1 MTLEIVILAAGQGSR
16 MKSDLPKVLHT
27 LAGKSLLA
35 HVLHAADELKPSR
48 IHIVI
53 GHQAER
59 VRASIDTRQT
69 KAEITWVLQHQ
80 QLGTGH
86 AVAQALPGVDAS
98 SNVLILAG
106 DVPLIQSAMLKPLCE
121 PGSGINLLTVIL
133 PDASGFG
140 RILRDSV
147 TGAVTAIV
155 EHKDADQQQR
165 SIREINTGVMAASA
179 THLEGW
185 LSQVKRDNAQNE
197 YYLPDIIALAVQAS
211 KPVNAFAANDVLQVS
226 GINSRSELATLER
239 HYQRQLAENQMT
251 NGVSLADPG
260 RIDIR
265 GDLTAGR
272 DCFIDINAIF
282 EGEVTLGNR
291 VRIGPN
297 VLIRNSH
304 IADDCLIEANSIV
317 DSAHIGTQC
326 QVGPFARIRPD
337 THLHAGS
344 KIGNF
349 VEIKKSE
356 IGQAS
361 KVNHLAYVGDSKL
374 GRNVNIGAG
383 VITCNYDGTN
393 KHRTIIGDDAF
404 VGSDCQLVAPVKIGA
419 GATIGAGS
427 TITRDAPAGK
437 LSLSRSRQIELDD
450 WQRPVKGKAK

>member
-16 MKSDLPKVLHT
+16 MKSDLPKVLHA
-27 LAGKSLLA
+27 LAGKSLLE

-48 IHIVI
+48 VHIVV

-59 VRASIDTRQT
+59 VRTSIDSRQT
-69 KAEITWVLQHQ
+69 KAEIRWVLQRQ
-80 QLGTGH
+80 QQGTGH
-86 AVAQALPGVDAS
+86 AVAQALPGIDAS

-106 DVPLIQSAMLKPLCE
+106 DVPLIQPATLSPLCE
-121 PGSGINLLTVIL
+121 PGLGINLLTAVL

-140 RILRDSV
+140 RILRDSA
-147 TGAVTAIV
+147 TGTVTAIV
-155 EHKDADQQQR
+155 EQKDADEQQR
-165 SIREINTGVMAASA
+165 SIREINTGVMAANA
-179 THLEGW
+179 ACLESW
-185 LSQVKRDNAQNE
+185 LSQVKNNNEQSE
-197 YYLPDIIALAVQAS
+197 YYLPDIIALAVQDG
-211 KPVNAFAANDVLQVS
+211 KPVNAFAANDVLQVG
-226 GINSRSELATLER
+226 GINSRNELATLER
-239 HYQRQLAENQMT
+239 RHQRQMAEEQMAK
-251 NGVSLADPG
+251 GVSLADPD

-265 GDLTAGR
+265 GNLTTGR

-282 EGEVTLGNR
+282 EGEVRLGNR
-291 VRIGPN
+291 VKIGPN

-304 IADDCLIEANSIV
+304 IADDCLVEANSIV
-317 DSAHIGTQC
+317 DSAQIAAQC

-356 IGQAS
+356 IGEAS

-383 VITCNYDGTN
+383 VITCNYDGAN
-393 KHRTIIGDDAF
+393 KHQTIIGDDAF
-404 VGSDCQLVAPVKIGA
+404 IGSDCQLVAPVEIGA

-427 TITRDAPAGK
+427 TITKDAPADK
-437 LSLSRSRQIELDD
+437 LTVSR
-450 WQRPVKGKAK
+450 AKQVTINGWSKPQKDN

>member
-27 LAGKSLLA
+27 LAGKSLLK
-35 HVLHAADELKPSR
+35 HVLHAADELNPSR
-48 IHIVI
+48 IHIVV

-59 VRASIDTRQT
+59 VSTSIDTRQT
-69 KAEITWVLQHQ
+69 NAEISWVLQHQ

-86 AVAQALPGVDAS
+86 AVAQALPGIDAS

-106 DVPLIQSAMLKPLCE
+106 DVPLIRSATLSPLCE
-121 PGSGINLLTVIL
+121 PGSGINLLTAVL

-155 EHKDADQQQR
+155 EHKDADEQQR
-165 SIREINTGVMAASA
+165 SIREINTGVMAANA
-179 THLEGW
+179 TCLKSW
-185 LSQVKRDNAQNE
+185 LSQVKNNNAQSE
-197 YYLPDIIALAVQAS
+197 YYLPDIIALAVQAG
-211 KPVNAFAANDVLQVS
+211 KPVNAFTVNDVLQVS
-226 GINSRSELATLER
+226 GINSRSELAVLER
-239 HYQRQLAENQMT
+239 CHQRQLAENQMA
-251 NGVSLADPG
+251 NGVSLADPD

-265 GDLTAGR
+265 GDLATGR

-282 EGEVTLGNR
+282 EGEVRLGNR
-291 VRIGPN
+291 VKIGPN
-297 VLIRNSH
+297 VLIRDSH

-317 DSAHIGTQC
+317 DSAHIAAQC

-337 THLHAGS
+337 THLHTGS

-356 IGQAS
+356 IGEAS

-383 VITCNYDGTN
+383 VITCNYDGAN
-393 KHRTIIGDDAF
+393 KHQTIIGDDVF
-404 VGSDCQLVAPVKIGA
+404 VGSDCQLVAPVEIGA

-437 LSLSRSRQIELDD
+437 LSLSRSRQIQFND